1 MRIRKQKH
9 RYNYKITV
17 KFKPR
22 HKFKPI
28 RFDVHDV
35 NRFWKDDMFYLL
47 LGTYISDD
55 TLFKERD
62 YKTSCQK
69 LTDILEGLKS
79 DECIVPDDER
89 QKNIERVSECID
101 LVKNEYKD
109 RFLKEVIYD

>member
-17 KFKPR
+17 KFKSR
-22 HKFKPI
+22 RKFKPI

-35 NRFWKDDMFYLL
+35 NRFWEDDMFYFL
-47 LGTYISDD
+47 LGTYISAD

-62 YKTSCQK
+62 YKTSYQK

-79 DECIVPDDER
+79 DECIVPEDDR
-89 QKNIERVSECID
+89 IKNIHRVEDCIT
-101 LVKNEYKD
+101 LVQNEYKD
-109 RFLKEVIYD
+109 RFGKELV

>member
-1 MRIRKQKH
+1 MKNRKQKH

-35 NRFWKDDMFYLL
+35 NRFWKDDMFYFL
-47 LGTYISDD
+47 LGTYISSD
-55 TLFKERD
+55 TLLKERD
-62 YKTSCQK
+62 YKASYQK
-69 LTDILEGLKS
+69 LIDLLEGLKS
-79 DECIVPDDER
+79 DECIVPIDER

-109 RFLKEVIYD
+109 RFLKELVYD